1 MKRFLLIHGSWHGAW
16 CWHKVAP
23 RLKAKG
29 HIVSVPDLPGR
40 IQNPAKPIFVS
51 LKRMVKSMSG
61 LLPEGQRTTIV
72 VHSRYGILASTLA
85 EAFPERIDR
94 VVYLASYMLPSGKR
108 AAEYFRWDEG
118 SYLAPHVNISKVG
131 MWDELH
137 PDIYREGLYHDCNDD
152 DNMLGTLLLGKE
164 PLRPALAKLELTDD
178 RFGQVPRAY
187 IRLTED
193 RAVTPALQ
201 DRVLNETS
209 VERVES
215 ISASHSAYFSKP
227 DELTRT
233 ILNLVKS

>member
-29 HIVSVPDLPGR
+29 HIVSAPDLPGR

-51 LKRMVKSMSG
+51 LKRMAKSMSG

-94 VVYLASYMLPSGKR
+94 VIYLASYMLPSGKR
-108 AAEYFRWDEG
+108 AAEYFTWDEG

-152 DNMLGTLLLGKE
+152 DNMLGRLLLGKE